1 MNYKKNVYIVHK
13 FLTKEPTFHILVH
26 FWFLNFRP
34 QYIIIVCAKDKSG
47 FNILKHKKDIILVQF
62 YLLKIVN
69 IDKLNDE
76 RYKVYV
82 QMIN

>member
-1 MNYKKNVYIVHK
+1 M
-13 FLTKEPTFHILVH
+13 
-26 FWFLNFRP
+26 
-34 QYIIIVCAKDKSG
+34 IVCSKDKSG
-47 FNILKHKKDIILVQF
+47 FNILKHKKGIILVMF

>member
-1 MNYKKNVYIVHK
+1 M
-13 FLTKEPTFHILVH
+13 
-26 FWFLNFRP
+26 
-34 QYIIIVCAKDKSG
+34 IVCSKDKSG
-47 FNILKHKKDIILVQF
+47 FNILKHKKGIILVMF

-82 QMIN
+82 QMINWFHEESSNGRIQP